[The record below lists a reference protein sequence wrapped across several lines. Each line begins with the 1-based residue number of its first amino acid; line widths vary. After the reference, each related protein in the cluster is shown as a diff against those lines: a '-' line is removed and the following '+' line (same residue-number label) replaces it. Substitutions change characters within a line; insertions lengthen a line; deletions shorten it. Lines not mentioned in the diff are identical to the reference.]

1 MTITTKTERNFMETD
16 LIDVKEYWKEFDREG
31 AWLSQFEE
39 IFGLTTIDTDE
50 ENDDVEDVT

>member
-1 MTITTKTERNFMETD
+1 METD
-16 LIDVKEYWKEFDREG
+16 LTDVKEYWRDFDREG

>member
-1 MTITTKTERNFMETD
+1 MKND
-16 LIDVKEYWKEFDREG
+16 LLVDMKEYHRQFDLEG
-31 AWLSQFEE
+31 AYLSQFEE

>member
-1 MTITTKTERNFMETD
+1 MKNDF
-16 LIDVKEYWKEFDREG
+16 LIDVKEYWREFDREG

-39 IFGLTTIDTDE
+39 IFNIDTDE